1 VATAMTPSRST
12 RVYSPEMTSAKVRRV
27 ASTSVCMKDVDSGY
41 DDLAIF
47 APRMVYGNSRECFGL
62 EDMKIHLPVKPW
74 ITMSWVLRFA
84 LCVLAAIPC
93 LCLNAGAQTVDEV
106 IARNIEARG
115 GLDKLQ
121 SVRSI
126 RTTAKFTQ
134 GSFRADFRQENKRT
148 DKVREE
154 IIIQGMAQVQ
164 AYDGKTGWQISP
176 FGGRKDPELLS
187 QDDLKSLAVDA
198 DMDGPLIQYKEK
210 GHKAQLV
217 GHDSMEGTDCF
228 KIKLSMKNGDVRYY
242 YLDTDSYLELKVEI
256 QTTIRG
262 ALQESELYYGDYEQ
276 VNGIYYPFTV
286 EQAQKGS
293 SSRAQISVEKIEQN
307 IPLEDAIF
315 SMPASKPEAKAPPA
329 GK

>member
-1 VATAMTPSRST
+1 M
-12 RVYSPEMTSAKVRRV
+12 KV
-27 ASTSVCMKDVDSGY
+27 
-41 DDLAIF
+41 
-47 APRMVYGNSRECFGL
+47 
-62 EDMKIHLPVKPW
+62 HLKAKPW
-74 ITMSWVLRFA
+74 MALPCIFRFSLVA
-84 LCVLAAIPC
+84 VAVVTFFSLSVR
-93 LCLNAGAQTVDEV
+93 AQTVDEV
-106 IARNIEARG
+106 IAKNIQARG
-115 GLDKLQ
+115 GLEKLK
-121 SVRSI
+121 SVHSLRATS
-126 RTTAKFTQ
+126 KLTQ
-134 GSFRADFRQENKRT
+134 GSFRAEFRQENKRA

-154 IIIQGMAQVQ
+154 FIIQGLAQVQ

-198 DMDGPLIQYKEK
+198 DMDGPLIEYKEK
-210 GHKAQLV
+210 GHKAELV
-217 GHDSMEGTDCF
+217 GHDSMEGTDCY

-242 YLDTDSYLELKVEI
+242 YLDADSFLQLKIEI

-276 VNGIYYPFTV
+276 VNGIFYPFTI

-315 SMPASKPEAKAPPA
+315 SMPASKPGSKAPPA

>member
-1 VATAMTPSRST
+1 
-12 RVYSPEMTSAKVRRV
+12 
-27 ASTSVCMKDVDSGY
+27 MKLHLGVK
-41 DDLAIF
+41 
-47 APRMVYGNSRECFGL
+47 PRMALSRAFCFCMVAAGL
-62 EDMKIHLPVKPW
+62 
-74 ITMSWVLRFA
+74 
-84 LCVLAAIPC
+84 LCCWPG
-93 LCLNAGAQTVDEV
+93 AGAQTVDEV
-106 IARNIEARG
+106 IAKNIQARG
-115 GLDKLQ
+115 GMEKLKA
-121 SVRSI
+121 VRSL
-126 RTTAKFTQ
+126 RTTAKLTQ
-134 GSFRADFRQENKRT
+134 GSFRADFRQENKRA

-154 IIIQGMAQVQ
+154 LIVQGMAQVQ

-198 DMDGPLIQYKEK
+198 DIDGPLVEYKEK
-210 GHKAQLV
+210 GHKAELV

-242 YLDTDSYLELKVEI
+242 YLDSDSYLELKVEI

-293 SSRAQISVEKIEQN
+293 SSRTQISLEKVEQN
-307 IPLEDAIF
+307 VALEDAVF
-315 SMPASKPEAKAPPA
+315 AMPGAKAETKASPA

>member
-1 VATAMTPSRST
+1 
-12 RVYSPEMTSAKVRRV
+12 
-27 ASTSVCMKDVDSGY
+27 MK
-41 DDLAIF
+41 
-47 APRMVYGNSRECFGL
+47 E
-62 EDMKIHLPVKPW
+62 HLGVKPW
-74 ITMSWVLRFA
+74 ITTSRVFPFA
-84 LCVLAAIPC
+84 LCVWAAVAC
-93 LCLNAGAQTVDEV
+93 FSSSARAQTVDEV
-106 IARNIEARG
+106 IAKNIEARG

-134 GSFRADFRQENKRT
+134 GSFRADFLQENKRA

-154 IIIQGMAQVQ
+154 FIIQGMAQVQ

-198 DMDGPLIQYKEK
+198 DIDGPLIQYKEK
-210 GHKAQLV
+210 GNKAELV

-242 YLDTDSYLELKVEI
+242 YLDSDSHLELKVEI

-276 VNGIYYPFTV
+276 VNGIYYPFTI

-293 SSRAQISVEKIEQN
+293 TSRAQISVEKIEQN
-307 IPLEDAIF
+307 IPLEDALF
-315 SMPASKPEAKAPPA
+315 SMPVSKPESKAPPA